1 MKKEDKRCF
10 VIDGTK
16 LKNKRRE
23 AGLTQVKLAEILG
36 IDVSTLR
43 KNEHEGPHNMFVS
56 TVTAIA
62 TVLHCPPND
71 LFYEDSNLSS
81 FSSEP
86 ISAKAISVFEPEETD
101 SDTLESMK
109 KQLLTLSPYADEPLK
124 MASAGLLN
132 AEGSKERVSVAI
144 ASISGYMRSIIWRA
158 PGLKNHMQ
166 RLVEAIIPALS
177 VSELDEES
185 TIMNLRTG
193 LRNNMAELSDIENL
207 PTHARTEGSIITDL
221 LVRSQMT
228 NDANEQ
234 LRAIKASMYWL
245 RDYWQ
250 FVCHTQAAYYAW
262 SDVCCMLTGAP
273 VDYDTRANITA
284 SVNEL
289 ALYVSLLDPLYAMT
303 H

>member
-1 MKKEDKRCF
+1 MKKEDKRCYA
-10 VIDGTK
+10 IDGTK

-23 AGLTQVKLAEILG
+23 LSLTQEQLAKMLD

-43 KNEHEGPHNMFVS
+43 KNEREGSHNMFIS
-56 TVTAIA
+56 NVTAIA
-62 TVLHCPPND
+62 TVLHCAPSD
-71 LFYEDSNLSS
+71 LFYEAANSASS
-81 FSSEP
+81 STEP
-86 ISAKAISVFEPEETD
+86 VCAKAISELKPED
-101 SDTLESMK
+101 ANSDEVVCRE
-109 KQLLTLSPYADEPLK
+109 KQLLMLSPYADEPLK
-124 MASAGLLN
+124 MASAGLLKE
-132 AEGSKERVSVAI
+132 EGSKERVSVAI

-166 RLVEAIIPALS
+166 RLVEAIVPPLS
-177 VSELDEES
+177 VSELDDDS
-185 TIMNLRTG
+185 TILALRTG

-207 PTHARTEGSIITDL
+207 PTHARTEGTLIIDL

-234 LRAIKASMYWL
+234 LRAIKASMFWL

-250 FVCHTQAAYYAW
+250 FVCHAQAAYYAW

-273 VDYDTRANITA
+273 VDYNTRANITA

-289 ALYVSLLDPLYAMT
+289 ALYVSLLDPLYAMI

>member
-10 VIDGTK
+10 VIEGTK

-23 AGLTQVKLAEILG
+23 MNLTQEKLAEIID

-43 KNEHEGPHNMFVS
+43 KNEREGPHNMFIS

-62 TVLHCPPND
+62 TVLNCAPCD
-71 LFYEDSNLSS
+71 LFHEGADSSS
-81 FSSEP
+81 FSHEP
-86 ISAKAISVFEPEETD
+86 VSAKATSEFEPED
-101 SDTLESMK
+101 IGSDAMESMK

-124 MASAGLLN
+124 MASAGLLK

-177 VSELDEES
+177 VTELDDES
-185 TIMNLRTG
+185 AIMDLRTG
-193 LRNNMAELSDIENL
+193 LRNNMAELRDIEIL
-207 PTHARTEGSIITDL
+207 PTHARTEGTLIIDL
-221 LVRSQMT
+221 LVQSQMT

-234 LRAIKASMYWL
+234 LRAIKASMFWL

-250 FVCHTQAAYYAW
+250 FVCHEQAAYYAW

-273 VDYDTRANITA
+273 VDYNTRANIIA

-289 ALYVSLLDPLYAMT
+289 ALYVSLLDPLYAMM